1 MTSRRLVFV
10 VRQFWPFCGGP
21 QTALSNL
28 GAELIG
34 RGHRVTVL
42 TARWQA
48 DWPAEIDYH
57 GIRVIRLPHPAGRLT
72 GKIKFLRNLLRWLAA
87 QRSQFDLAYVSAL
100 RHEACTAV
108 AAGQQAGFP
117 IVLRAEGAG
126 FSGDCHWQLDA
137 LFGRRIKR
145 RCFQAEACVAPSPAI
160 ERELIAAGYP
170 RERIHGIPNGVKPAA
185 KATAAARIGIRR
197 TLTES
202 DPRWAAPGESPVA
215 VFCGQLLAAKG
226 LQHLLEAWRTIVAK
240 RSDARLWIVG
250 DGPERPRLER
260 LISDLGLTGR
270 AALTG
275 AIDQVKDFLLAAD
288 LFVLPSLEEG
298 TSLALLEA
306 MSHAL
311 PIVASDVPG
320 NRAVVRHEVEGLLVP
335 SQDPASLAAAIQRIW
350 GEPDLADRLGAA
362 AAIRVRSDFSLAT
375 MANRHEA
382 LFENVLAKCRP
393 RNP

>member
-10 VRQFWPFCGGP
+10 VRRFWPFCGGP

-57 GIRVIRLPHPAGRLT
+57 GIRVVRLSHPAGRLR
-72 GKIKFLRNLLRWLAA
+72 GKIKYLRSLSRWLSA
-87 QRSQFDLAYVSAL
+87 QRGQFDLAYVSAL

-108 AAGQQAGFP
+108 AAGQKNGFP

-170 RERIHGIPNGVKPAA
+170 RERIHSIPSGVKMAA
-185 KATAAARIGIRR
+185 KATPVARIGIRR
-197 TLTES
+197 ALTES
-202 DPRWAAPGESPVA
+202 DPRWAASAESQVA

-226 LQHLLEAWRTIVAK
+226 LQHLLEAWRMIAAN
-240 RSDARLWIVG
+240 RSNARLWIVG
-250 DGPERPRLER
+250 DGPERPLLER
-260 LISDLGLTGR
+260 RISDLGLTGR

-288 LFVLPSLEEG
+288 VFVLPSVEEG

-320 NRAVVRHEVEGLLVP
+320 NQAVVRHEIEGLLVP

-350 GEPDLADRLGAA
+350 NEPALADRLGAA
-362 AAIRVRSDFSLAT
+362 AATRVRSDFSLTT
-375 MANRHEA
+375 MTDRHEE
-382 LFENVLAKCRP
+382 LFETILAKCPARGA
-393 RNP
+393 